1 MADEHFD
8 EESIFKVACKIGS
21 AQDRTKYLHQTCG
34 GDSALFGRVGD
45 LLRVYE
51 LNSAFLESPVAAGH
65 LLEPP
70 AANHFDVVLSPS
82 ATPES
87 QFTDGP
93 LGGRLGDFELVRE
106 IGRGGMG
113 VVYEARQISLNRRV
127 ALKVLPFAAVF
138 DPRQLRRFE
147 TEARAA
153 AGLHHG
159 NIVPVHQFGSDR
171 AVHFYA
177 MQYIEGQDASELIGQ
192 LRKLAELDELDLP
205 VTAAADFSLA
215 SGLASGQFEPPDQTR
230 LLPARGAGPLPQH
243 ESGVPKQDSEVDTH
257 PLAALTT
264 KDSVR
269 GIEVSEDD
277 CRIRNPSRRGVGIC
291 PPARHPAPGHQT
303 LQSDAGCRGETVD
316 H

>member
-8 EESIFKVACKIGS
+8 EESIFKVACKMGS
-21 AQDRTKYLHQTCG
+21 AQDRTNYLHQTCG
-34 GDSALFGRVGD
+34 GDSALFGRVSD
-45 LLRVYE
+45 LIRVYD
-51 LNSAFLESPVAAGH
+51 LNSAFLESPVFAGH
-65 LLEPP
+65 LHEPP
-70 AANHFDVVLSPS
+70 AAMHLDVVLSPS
-82 ATPES
+82 VPPES

-93 LGGRLGDFELVRE
+93 LGDRLGDFELVRE

-113 VVYEARQISLNRRV
+113 VVYEARQISLNRQV
-127 ALKVLPFAAVF
+127 ALKVLPFAAVL

-177 MQYIEGQDASELIGQ
+177 MQYIEGQDASELIQQ

-215 SGLASGQFEPPDQTR
+215 SGLASGQFAPPDPTR
-230 LLPARGAGPLPQH
+230 LLPPGGAGPLPQH
-243 ESGVPKQDSEVDTH
+243 ESEFPNKILKST
-257 PLAALTT
+257 
-264 KDSVR
+264 
-269 GIEVSEDD
+269 
-277 CRIRNPSRRGVGIC
+277 RIP
-291 PPARHPAPGHQT
+291 
-303 LQSDAGCRGETVD
+303 
-316 H
+316 